1 MEVALKRRSMMR
13 ATLRFAAAR
22 AGVFSAAW
30 AAQTPQ
36 QSPGFGNLGFC
47 HNTDAAPALP
57 AAKPHA
63 PRRGYPHV
71 DNYTAMKD
79 ERSGLP
85 AALSKYGVH
94 PLRAGYALMAP
105 LVEARI
111 DSALKG
117 TK

>member
-1 MEVALKRRSMMR
+1 
-13 ATLRFAAAR
+13 
-22 AGVFSAAW
+22 
-30 AAQTPQ
+30 
-36 QSPGFGNLGFC
+36 
-47 HNTDAAPALP
+47 
-57 AAKPHA
+57 
-63 PRRGYPHV
+63 V